1 MATQSKKKA
10 VILVV
15 AIVVIALI
23 GYLAYS
29 KLTATSQGNKT
40 AGGPATVK
48 AMQVIKTMIHHL
60 IMNMLVISNQQT
72 K

>member
-48 AMQVIKTMIHHL
+48 AMQVINVIHHL
-60 IMNMLVISNQQT
+60 IMNMLVISNQQM